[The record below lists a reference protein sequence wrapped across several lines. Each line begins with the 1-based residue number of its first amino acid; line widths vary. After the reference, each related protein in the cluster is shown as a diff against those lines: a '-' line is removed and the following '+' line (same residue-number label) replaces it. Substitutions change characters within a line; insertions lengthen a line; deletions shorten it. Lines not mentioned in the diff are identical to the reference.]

1 MQGDKKVFTSS
12 DLFVEPYEK
21 CTLSIFSHIISGV
34 VGYGIGFGVLWLFY
48 HQTVFSMFAA
58 LAFVPVVVVMRI
70 GGSKRKRMNN
80 LLRQFQNFLDSL
92 VVSLQSGR
100 TELGSIESAAEDL
113 ALMYSEKA
121 DIVKETRLI
130 VQKFNNR
137 QKIGEALMDFAERCG
152 LEDVKVFAEVY
163 SAIEG
168 KGDKTREIVART
180 QKILADKIEIEA
192 EIKTIIS
199 GAANELNIIV
209 VIPVFLVAIMGF
221 MGGELMAGL
230 FETTIGHVVATISI
244 LIFVGAYF
252 LGKKMSNIDV

>member
-1 MQGDKKVFTSS
+1 MTDNKNRGR
-12 DLFVEPYEK
+12 DLFVEPYDQ
-21 CTLSIFSHIISGV
+21 CTLTAFAHVISGII
-34 VGYGIGFGVLWLFY
+34 GYAAGFLVLWLFY
-48 HQTVFSMFAA
+48 HQLIFSLFAA
-58 LAFVPVVVVMRI
+58 LAFVPAAIVMRI
-70 GGSKRKRMNN
+70 GAAKKKRMTN

-100 TELGSIESAAEDL
+100 TELGSIESASEDL

-121 DIVKETRLI
+121 DIVKEARLI

-137 QKIGEALMDFAERCG
+137 QKIGEALTDFAERCG
-152 LEDVKVFAEVY
+152 LEDIKVFAEVY

-168 KGDKTREIVART
+168 KGEKTREIVART

-209 VIPVFLVAIMGF
+209 VIPVIMVAIMGF

-230 FETTIGHVVATISI
+230 FTTIGGHIVATISI
-244 LIFVGAYF
+244 IIFIGAYF

>member
-1 MQGDKKVFTSS
+1 MTDNQNRGR
-12 DLFVEPYEK
+12 DLFVEPYDQ
-21 CTLSIFSHIISGV
+21 CTLSLFSHVISGI
-34 VGYGIGFGVLWLFY
+34 VGYAAGFAVLWLFY
-48 HQTVFSMFAA
+48 HQTVFSLFAA
-58 LAFVPVVVVMRI
+58 LAFVPAAIVMRI
-70 GGSKRKRMNN
+70 GASKKKRMTN

-121 DIVKETRLI
+121 DIVKEARLI

-137 QKIGEALMDFAERCG
+137 QKIGEALADFAERCG
-152 LEDVKVFAEVY
+152 LEDIKVFAEVY

-168 KGDKTREIVART
+168 KGEKTREIVART

-209 VIPVFLVAIMGF
+209 VIPVIMVAIMGF

-230 FETTIGHVVATISI
+230 FTTAGGHIVATISI
-244 LIFVGAYF
+244 IVFIGAYL